1 MDQNIKIA
9 VLGGGGRT
17 GKYVVKHLL
26 SKGYQL
32 KILLRNIPEI
42 SELTK
47 DEFTSN
53 LTHPLAEI
61 VKGDAVLYED
71 IRRLLSGCDAV
82 ISTIGQRPGEPMV
95 AGAATKNVLQVMEEF
110 SIQRYI
116 VVAGVNVD
124 TPFDKKSEQ
133 TKAATNWMKENFPAT
148 HEDRAKAYHILAKS
162 QLDWTLV
169 RLPMIEYSSEN
180 FLTDSSTEDCLGQQI
195 STADIAFFLEEQ
207 LTDKRFIRKSPFLYN
222 LQR

>member
-42 SELTK
+42 SEGPE
-47 DEFTSN
+47 DEFASN

-71 IRRLLSGCDAV
+71 IRRLLSGCAAI

-95 AGAATKNVLQVMEEF
+95 ASATTKNVLRVMQEF
-110 SIQRYI
+110 GIRRY
-116 VVAGVNVD
+116 VLVAGVNVD
-124 TPFDKKSEQ
+124 TPFDKKSEK
-133 TKAATNWMKENFPAT
+133 TKAATKWMRENFPAI
-148 HEDRAKAYHILAKS
+148 HEDRAKAYDLLAKS
-162 QLDWTLV
+162 KPDWTLV
-169 RLPMIEYSSEN
+169 RLPMIEYTSEN
-180 FLTDSSTEDCLGQQI
+180 FPTDSNTEDCFGQKI
-195 STADIAFFLEEQ
+195 SAADIAVFLEEQ
-207 LTDKRFIRKSPFLYN
+207 LTDEQYIRKIPFLYN
-222 LQR
+222 L